1 MMKIIY
7 LMKLL
12 VQSYIIGVDEKEVLI
27 LDIYYALKTYFG
39 YDEFKQGQ
47 KEIIN
52 GALNGKD
59 VLGIMPTGGG
69 KSLCYQ
75 LPAILLDGITLVVSP
90 LISLMKDQVDS
101 LNEIGISGT
110 LINSTLDD
118 VELNQRIQEIREG
131 KYKIIYVA
139 PERLNTYSFTSLV
152 RDINVSMVAIDEAH
166 CISQWGH
173 DFRPSYTEI
182 PRFIDSFA
190 NRPIVAAYTAT
201 ATKLIVEE
209 IKELLGLR
217 NPIESI
223 IGFDRPNLFYQVVK
237 VSNKLTYTTD
247 YLKNNFLDESGIIYC
262 ATRKTVES
270 LTEKLNQ
277 HGFKAVAYHG
287 GMDSTIRQRNQDNFI
302 LNKVQIIVATNA
314 FGMGID
320 KPDVRFVIHYNMPQN
335 MESYYQEAGR
345 AGRDGEPSHCTLLYS
360 PSDIVKQKLL
370 IQNSTF
376 SQQRENVLYE
386 NLQYLVDYCHTND
399 CLRNK
404 ILEYFDETPV
414 VSSCDNCG
422 NCIDKSEM
430 VDITLES
437 QKILSCVYR
446 IQERYGVSLLIQVL
460 RGSKNKRILEFGLDK
475 VSTYGIM
482 KDYTENTIRE
492 IIMTLVSR
500 GYILVT
506 ADKFPVLKLSVKS
519 RDVLNGNEIVYHKKH
534 LLEMKSPTKN
544 RGISIEDTL
553 EGFEEDLFSK
563 LKELRYSLSQEKGM
577 APFMIFHDSTLKE
590 MASYFPQS
598 KEALLTIKGVG
609 LKKYESYGDDFLE
622 IIRGYSLKN
631 EKNEI
636 EIIKEEKL
644 EVNGL
649 IDRYQLT
656 YELYLQNLPLKD
668 IAEKRNFNTNTI
680 IEHLSRCEDKGQIID
695 WTSFLD
701 NPGKEEKILSAI
713 NKVGLDKLKPIKELL
728 TDDITYEDIKIVI
741 VKNELK

>member
-1 MMKIIY
+1 
-7 LMKLL
+7 
-12 VQSYIIGVDEKEVLI
+12 
-27 LDIYYALKTYFG
+27 LDIYNALKTYFG
-39 YDEFKQGQ
+39 YDEFKEGQ
-47 KEIIN
+47 KSIVL

-75 LPAILLDGITLVVSP
+75 LPAILLDGITLVISP

-118 VELNQRIQEIREG
+118 NEINQRIHEIKEG
-131 KYKIIYVA
+131 KYKIVYIA
-139 PERLNTYSFTSLV
+139 PERLNTYSFTNLV

-182 PRFIDSFA
+182 PKFIASIP

-201 ATKLIVEE
+201 ATKLVVEE

-237 VSNKLTYTTD
+237 VSNKLSYVTD
-247 YLKNNFLDESGIIYC
+247 YLKNNFADESGIIYC

-270 LTEKLNQ
+270 VTEKLNQ

-287 GMDSTIRQRNQDNFI
+287 GMDSSIRQNHQDDFI
-302 LNKVQIIVATNA
+302 LNKEQIIVATNA

-335 MESYYQEAGR
+335 MEAYYQEAGR

-376 SQQRENVLYE
+376 SEQRENILYE
-386 NLQYLVDYCHTND
+386 NLQYLVDYCNTND
-399 CLRNK
+399 CLRKK
-404 ILEYFDETPV
+404 ILEYFDEKPEF
-414 VSSCDNCG
+414 SKCNNCG
-422 NCIDKSEM
+422 NCLDTSEM

-437 QKILSCVYR
+437 QKILSCIYR
-446 IQERYGVSLLIQVL
+446 IQERYGVSVVIKVL
-460 RGSKNKRILEFGLDK
+460 RGSRDKRVLEFGLDK

-482 KDYTENTIRE
+482 KEYSENTIRE
-492 IIMTLVSR
+492 IIMTLISR
-500 GYILVT
+500 GYIFVT
-506 ADKFPVLKLSVKS
+506 ADKFPIIKLSSKS
-519 RDVLNGNEIVYHKKH
+519 RDVLNGKEIVFHKKH
-534 LLEMKSPTKN
+534 LLEIKSSPK
-544 RGISIEDTL
+544 RGLSIEDSL
-553 EGFEEDLFSK
+553 EGFEEDLFLK

-577 APFMIFHDSTLKE
+577 APFMVFHDSTLKE

-598 KEALLTIKGVG
+598 KEAMLTIKGVG
-609 LKKYESYGDDFLE
+609 LKKYESYGDSFLE
-622 IIRGYSLKN
+622 IITDYSLANK
-631 EKNEI
+631 KDQI
-636 EIIKEEKL
+636 EIVKEEKL
-644 EVNGL
+644 EDNNL
-649 IDRYQLT
+649 MDRYQLS
-656 YELYLQNLPLKD
+656 YEAYLQNLSLKE
-668 IAEKRNFNTNTI
+668 ISEKRSFSTNTI
-680 IEHLSRCEDKGQIID
+680 IEHLAKCEEKGQVID
-695 WTSFLD
+695 WSRFLD
-701 NPGKEEKILSAI
+701 NPAKEEKILVAI
-713 NKVGLDKLKPIKELL
+713 NQVGLEKLKPIKELL
-728 TDDITYEDIKIVI
+728 SEDISYEDIKIVI
-741 VKNELK
+741 AKNELK